1 MPMKRRTLLRAP
13 LAALA
18 VPAAAQWGPPPAPS
32 FEAIHHRL
40 RQWAQSHAKKMRL
53 EEIGKSVEGRP
64 LLRAWITDRAAPDR
78 NKERVFMSALHA
90 GQEQSGATG
99 LLTVMQWLLE
109 SPLAAPILRRQTIVC
124 MPVVNPDR
132 YVHPNSMDGLMNMRR
147 RDPYTG
153 WTVDGPADAANCP
166 EAVAVQRTIDE
177 LQAEVHTDLHG
188 NSMPFPGVYQVE
200 SSGRAYSNLSLRP
213 YHHEIIRQ
221 MDAAAQAEG
230 YPSDQAEEDAERIF
244 GGSELGM
251 PAEKVW
257 SGIRSSAGGGE
268 SAAKPRVY
276 AAIYGY
282 NRYHTL
288 LLASEAGWERS
299 ALLRQKRLLEIGN
312 EVWPG
317 EYYPGYPVRVITKT
331 VNDAL
336 IVAYG
341 TDAEE
346 RRRSRV
352 ELWNRQRQIVH
363 GTNRPSAVGRLVYAC
378 ATSPAAVEKWLK
390 DRTLTGFAAH
400 MRQHPAMH
408 HDRIARLLTGFPD
421 FEGQWGPTSNMSM
434 AGTGVKPQEWKPIQ
448 HGLAVRLRL
457 PFPKARSLEVWMN
470 GERLAKSERSGMATW
485 AARGFTYVQ
494 ANISP
499 ERSRKEDFFVITC
512 EYDPGEK
519 RSTGLPWT
527 AG

>member
-1 MPMKRRTLLRAP
+1 MKRRTLLHVP

-18 VPAAAQWGPPPAPS
+18 RPALAQWGPPPAPR
-32 FEAIHHRL
+32 FEAIEARL
-40 RQWAQSHAKKMRL
+40 RLWAQQYPTRIRV
-53 EEIGKSVEGRP
+53 EEIGKSLEGRP
-64 LLRAWITDRAAPDR
+64 LLRASITDTAAPER
-78 NKERVFMSALHA
+78 NKERVLMTALHA
-90 GQEQSGATG
+90 GQEHSGATG
-99 LLTVMQWLLE
+99 VLTVMDWLLTN
-109 SPLAAPILRRQTIVC
+109 PLAAPILRRQTIVC
-124 MPVVNPDR
+124 LPVVNPDR
-132 YVHPNSMDGLMNMRR
+132 YVQPNSMDGLMNMRR

-153 WTVDGPADAANCP
+153 WTVDGPVDPANCP

-188 NSMPFPGVYQVE
+188 NSMPFPGVYQIE

-213 YHHEIIRQ
+213 YHHEIMRQ
-221 MDAAAQAEG
+221 MDAAAAAEG

-257 SGIRSSAGGGE
+257 SGIRSSAGAGE
-268 SAAKPRVY
+268 AASKPRVY

-282 NRYHTL
+282 NRYHSL
-288 LLASEAGWERS
+288 LLAQEAGWERS

-317 EYYPGYPVRVITKT
+317 EHYPGYPVRVIAKT
-331 VNDAL
+331 VFDAL

-363 GTNRPSAVGRLVYAC
+363 GSNRPSAVGRLVYAC
-378 ATSPAAVEKWLK
+378 ATSPEAVEKWLK
-390 DRTLTGFAAH
+390 DRSLKGFAARLH
-400 MRQHPAMH
+400 DHPRMH
-408 HDRIARLLTGFPD
+408 HDRIARLLEGFPD

-434 AGTGVKPQEWKPIQ
+434 TGAGVKPAEWKPIE
-448 HGLAVRLRL
+448 HGLVLRLRL

-470 GERLAKSERSGMATW
+470 GERLTRSERSGMATW
-485 AARGFTYVQ
+485 VARAFTYVEVR
-494 ANISP
+494 IPP
-499 ERSRKEDFFVITC
+499 ERSRREDFFVVTC

-519 RSTGLPWT
+519 RTTGLPWT